1 MTKEQY
7 QQMQM
12 EALKNLKEDVAA
24 HRRNPLLLA
33 PMRDTLDRQ
42 YEMICKK
49 QAEWEH
55 GGFWTPDKEKNYLDE
70 YKDKQFMQK
79 TPPQ

>member
-1 MTKEQY
+1 MTREQY

-12 EALKNLKEDVAA
+12 EALENLKSDVAA
-24 HRRNPLLLA
+24 HRNNPLLLA
-33 PMRDTLDRQ
+33 PMRDTLEQQ

-55 GGFWTPDKEKNYLDE
+55 GGFWTPDREKNFQE
-70 YKDKQFMQK
+70 VYKNAQQ
-79 TPPQ
+79 